1 MMKVPVASPS
11 GELMRRVARGIAVML
26 AITAWATSRARA
38 QSVAE
43 VVEGMYAAAERMA
56 APLSDYT
63 LTQHVMGVETFSYF
77 EKESVDGHPV
87 FRLKMSD
94 GAGFSL
100 SLAGEDVGLGD
111 VFIYGPGLVE
121 HGRYVGTEQ
130 MGTFSVHVIAVDDA
144 AAMEIVAPSGG
155 GPSRFTT
162 KSLRLS
168 VDATMMVPRRIELVG
183 DAVTDAGLQELAIKV
198 DMESFLPIESLW
210 VPFKTSLQVAGVTVE
225 VTVAEVLINAG
236 RPSA

>member
-1 MMKVPVASPS
+1 
-11 GELMRRVARGIAVML
+11 MRPIARGVSVAL
-26 AITAWATSRARA
+26 ALGAGATSAARA

-43 VVEGMYAAAERMA
+43 VVDDMYAAAERQA
-56 APLSDYT
+56 APVNDYT
-63 LTQHVMGVETFSYF
+63 QRVMGVATFSYF
-77 EKESVDGHPV
+77 EKEIVDGRPV

-111 VFIYGPGLVE
+111 VFLYGPGLVE

-130 MGTFSVHVIAVDDA
+130 IGTFSVHVLAVDDPTA
-144 AAMEIVAPSGG
+144 VGIVPPSGAAQDG
-155 GPSRFTT
+155 FTA
-162 KSLRLS
+162 KSLRLF
-168 VDATMMVPRRIELVG
+168 VDATMMLPRRIELTG
-183 DAVTDAGLQELAIKV
+183 DAATDAGPRELTIRV

-210 VPFKTSLQVAGVTVE
+210 VPFKTTLEVSGATVE

-236 RPSA
+236 RPEA